1 MWKKGFK
8 PFRHVYITSA
18 IDFWDNALVPSMEEE
33 FRVLAYMPE
42 EPRSEN
48 VYKLYI
54 PNPDAAALEP
64 IYLCKAENNGSVY
77 IFSDI
82 PVHLETYQ
90 YFEEI
95 KMEDL

>member
-1 MWKKGFK
+1 MWEKGFK
-8 PFRHVYITSA
+8 PFKYVYRINP

-54 PNPDAAALEP
+54 PDPDNAALAP
-64 IYLCKAENNGSVY
+64 IYLCKAENNGTVY

-82 PVHLETYQ
+82 PISLVTYF
-90 YFEEI
+90 FE
-95 KMEDL
+95 KL